1 MTAKLPLD
9 LNRAELATV
18 EAILAKHVPDADIW
32 VFGSRATGQSKKYS
46 DLDLCIK
53 ANHSLGLDVMSA
65 LAEDFSESD
74 LPWKVDMVDWWC
86 VSDEFRAIMDRDRI
100 KLDNR
105 VSKT

>member
-1 MTAKLPLD
+1 MTANLPLE
-9 LNRAELATV
+9 LSTTELATV
-18 EAILAKHVPDADIW
+18 KAILARHVPDAEVW

-53 ANHSLGLDVMSA
+53 ANHPLGLDVMSA

-74 LPWKVDMVDWWC
+74 LPWKVDIVDWWC
-86 VSDEFRAIMDRDRI
+86 VSDEFRAIIGRDRI
-100 KLDNR
+100 ELDSR